1 MSARDKILEVAQTRF
16 AENGYAATSVR
27 QIAEA
32 ADVNPAM
39 IHYYFGSK
47 EDLLR
52 AALETALEPL
62 AEAVKDM
69 QQAGEVSPEAITRT
83 LMGLVA
89 AHPNL
94 PLLVVREVM
103 LPGGVMQAHFAKNLA
118 PRVGGALPAIL
129 AREAEAGRVR
139 QDLPPAIGSLALMA
153 MALFPFIVRP
163 MAEQVLE
170 VDLDDASL
178 DAFAGHVSEF
188 VRRGFAP

>member
-52 AALETALEPL
+52 AALEQALEPL
-62 AEAVKDM
+62 TEAVQAM
-69 QQAGEVSPEAITRT
+69 QQSREASPEAITRT

-103 LPGGVMQAHFAKNLA
+103 LPGGVMQAHFAENLA
-118 PRVGGALPAIL
+118 PRLGGALPDIL
-129 AREAEAGRVR
+129 AREASTGRIR
-139 QDLPPAIGSLALMA
+139 KDLPPAIGALALMA

-163 MAEQVLE
+163 VAEKVLDL
-170 VDLDDASL
+170 DLDDAQL
-178 DAFAGHVSEF
+178 ETFASHISEF